1 MLSEFPT
8 DQLLTLIGAAAIF
21 VLGLFIIIKVTKS
34 LFKLLVAIGVVVV
47 LVILFHDKI
56 PL

>member
-34 LFKLLVAIGVVVV
+34 LFKLLVAIGIVVV
-47 LVILFHDKI
+47 LGILFHDKI